1 MEVQLLGT
9 YTFYY
14 EVQRM
19 SALVALGVKL
29 VKDVLLLLS
38 QMIPEMTGK
47 SDALQPL
54 MVEWKKQ
61 TVT

>member
-1 MEVQLLGT
+1 
-9 YTFYY
+9 
-14 EVQRM
+14 M

-29 VKDVLLLLS
+29 VKDFLLLLS